1 MRRDDDDS
9 SSLPAQRYNKES
21 GTGVSSATQ
30 AQLRAGAVKLQSTA
44 EEPDPGIGK
53 NPKEYGRNAEYK
65 IGDTLKRI

>member
-30 AQLRAGAVKLQSTA
+30 AQLRAGSVKLQSTA
-44 EEPDPGIGK
+44 EEPDQGIGE
-53 NPKEYGRNAEYK
+53 NPKEDSRNVEPK
-65 IGDTLKRI
+65 IDETRKMR